1 MSDEPMLRVRSRSS
15 SNSSSGSGRG
25 LQLPILVLS
34 AGLWLLALSELFQG
48 WEMVRLANGYET
60 PGRIGDLVSVTLVS
74 GQVFFG
80 TLDAASR
87 TTIHLRDVFF
97 AQLPAQAA
105 RGADQNAEPRA
116 PSIVRRKDNEWTQAE
131 EMAIAVERMG
141 FMETVGSDSSVARFV
156 ANARSQP
163 PLNTRRTAEWPEP
176 RRLDA
181 LATPGRTEELSKPR
195 GTPIRGPVRC
205 AHATSSMS

>member
-1 MSDEPMLRVRSRSS
+1 MSNEPMLRVRSQSS

-25 LQLPILVLS
+25 LRLPILVLS

-105 RGADQNAEPRA
+105 RGADQDAEPRA
-116 PSIVRRKDNEWTQAE
+116 PSPHGALRCQCPLAT
-131 EMAIAVERMG
+131 AV
-141 FMETVGSDSSVARFV
+141 D
-156 ANARSQP
+156 
-163 PLNTRRTAEWPEP
+163 LRRTAEWPEP

-181 LATPGRTEELSKPR
+181 LATPGRTEELRKPR